1 MASRLDDL
9 PQRRQLLLSRSAEQR
24 ADIVASSHALNQP
37 LQTVDHGM
45 QFVKNLRRHP
55 GWIAGILIAVAL
67 IKPRRIM
74 AAIEAARV
82 AARTIGMVEPI
93 INRLRR

>member
-1 MASRLDDL
+1 MAKKIDEL

-24 ADIVASSHALNQP
+24 ADIVASSQALGRP
-37 LQTVDHGM
+37 LQTVDHGV

-67 IKPRRIM
+67 VKPRRIV
-74 AAIEAARV
+74 AALEAAR
-82 AARTIGMVEPI
+82 AASRTFGMVEPI
-93 INRLRR
+93 IQRLRR

>member
-1 MASRLDDL
+1 MTTKIDDL

-24 ADIVASSHALNQP
+24 ADIVASSYALGRP
-37 LQTVDHGM
+37 LQSVDHGV

-82 AARTIGMVEPI
+82 ATRTFGLVEPI